1 MNAEQYR
8 SLVTR
13 LENIEAG
20 RTLVREYTDY
30 NTSTNRMNYTET
42 WVLDLYRKSKAVKLS
57 IVNYWHQWNSMVLH
71 QWKIETQTINTN

>member
-57 IVNYWHQWNSMVLH
+57 IVNYWHQ
-71 QWKIETQTINTN
+71 